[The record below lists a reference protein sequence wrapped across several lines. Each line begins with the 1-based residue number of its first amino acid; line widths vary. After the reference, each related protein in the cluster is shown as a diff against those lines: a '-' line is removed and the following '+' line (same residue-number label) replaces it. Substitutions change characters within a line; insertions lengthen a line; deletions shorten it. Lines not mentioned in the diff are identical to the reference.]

1 MSSPI
6 YLEYSTIIQKQ
17 ENNVK
22 NMHKKLSDYDTE
34 VEAGSNTIQ
43 MESDI
48 EKEIS
53 NFRKAHKE
61 LENAYSNKNAPSQMP
76 LNELDRRQKQ
86 IQNLGQG
93 INELYQSYQKIKDKK
108 YEFKGQRNNDYQ
120 PTEDMKTMSNAEL
133 LQYQQQKIKQQDDQ
147 LDEIYMDVKKGK
159 VMAKE
164 AHKILDEQNKQ
175 LDDLQN
181 DMDRLDS
188 KLKIG
193 AKRFA
198 DYASKKSGYCIVTI
212 LVLEVIAGILFV
224 TLIK

>member
-1 MSSPI
+1 MSASI
-6 YLEYSTIIQKQ
+6 YSEYSTIIQKQ

-43 MESDI
+43 MESEI
-48 EKEIS
+48 EREIS

-61 LENAYSNKNAPSQMP
+61 LEEAYSNKNAPIQMP
-76 LNELDRRQKQ
+76 LDELDRRQKQ
-86 IQNLGQG
+86 IQNLGQD
-93 INELYQSYQKIKDKK
+93 INELYRNYQKIKDKK

-120 PTEDMKTMSNAEL
+120 PTEDMKNMTNNEL
-133 LQYQQQKIKQQDDQ
+133 LQYQKVKMKQQDDQ
-147 LDEIYMDVKKGK
+147 IDEIFLNVKKGS
-159 VMAKE
+159 VLAKE
-164 AHKILDEQNKQ
+164 TGKILDEQNKQ

-188 KLKIG
+188 KLKKG

-198 DYASKKSGYCIVTI
+198 DYAAKKSGYCIAFV
-212 LVLEVIAGILFV
+212 LVIELIAGILFL

>member
-1 MSSPI
+1 MSASI
-6 YLEYSTIIQKQ
+6 YSEYSTIIQKQ

-43 MESDI
+43 MESEI

-53 NFRKAHKE
+53 NFRKAFKE
-61 LENAYSNKNAPSQMP
+61 LEEAYSNKNAPIQMP
-76 LNELDRRQKQ
+76 LDELDRRQKQ
-86 IQNLGQG
+86 IQNLGQD
-93 INELYQSYQKIKDKK
+93 INELYRNYQKIKDKK

-120 PTEDMKTMSNAEL
+120 PTEDMKNMTNNEL
-133 LQYQQQKIKQQDDQ
+133 LQYQKVKMKQQDDQ
-147 LDEIYMDVKKGK
+147 IDEIFLNVKKGS
-159 VMAKE
+159 VLAKE
-164 AHKILDEQNKQ
+164 TGKILDEQNKQ

-188 KLKIG
+188 KLKKG

-198 DYASKKSGYCIVTI
+198 DYAAKKSGYCIAFV
-212 LVLEVIAGILFV
+212 LVIELIAGILFL

>member
-1 MSSPI
+1 MSASI
-6 YLEYSTIIQKQ
+6 YSEYSTIIQKQ

-43 MESDI
+43 MESEI

-53 NFRKAHKE
+53 NFRKAYKE
-61 LENAYSNKNAPSQMP
+61 LEEAYSNKNAPIQMP
-76 LNELDRRQKQ
+76 LDELDRRQKQ
-86 IQNLGQG
+86 IQNLGQD
-93 INELYQSYQKIKDKK
+93 INELYRNYQKIKDKK

-120 PTEDMKTMSNAEL
+120 PTEDMKNMTNNEL
-133 LQYQQQKIKQQDDQ
+133 LQYQKVKMKQQDDQ
-147 LDEIYMDVKKGK
+147 IDEIFLNVKKGS
-159 VMAKE
+159 VLAKE
-164 AHKILDEQNKQ
+164 TGKILDEQNKQ

-188 KLKIG
+188 KLKKG

-198 DYASKKSGYCIVTI
+198 DYAAKKSGYCIAFV
-212 LVLEVIAGILFV
+212 LVLELIAGILFL

>member
-43 MESDI
+43 MESEI

-53 NFRKAHKE
+53 NFRKAYKE
-61 LENAYSNKNAPSQMP
+61 LEEAYSNKNAPIQMP
-76 LNELDRRQKQ
+76 LDELDRRQKQ
-86 IQNLGQG
+86 IQNLGQD
-93 INELYQSYQKIKDKK
+93 INELYRNYQKIKDKK

-120 PTEDMKTMSNAEL
+120 PTEDMKNMTNNEL
-133 LQYQQQKIKQQDDQ
+133 LQYQKVKMKQQDDQ
-147 LDEIYMDVKKGK
+147 IDEIFLNVKKGS
-159 VMAKE
+159 VLAKE
-164 AHKILDEQNKQ
+164 TGKILDEQNKQ

-188 KLKIG
+188 KLKKG

-198 DYASKKSGYCIVTI
+198 DYAAKKSGYCIAFV
-212 LVLEVIAGILFV
+212 LVLELIAGILFL

>member
-1 MSSPI
+1 MSASI
-6 YLEYSTIIQKQ
+6 YSEYSTIIQKQ

-43 MESDI
+43 MESEI

-53 NFRKAHKE
+53 NFRKAYKE
-61 LENAYSNKNAPSQMP
+61 LEEAYSNKNAPIQMP
-76 LNELDRRQKQ
+76 LDELDRRQKQ
-86 IQNLGQG
+86 IQNLGQD
-93 INELYQSYQKIKDKK
+93 INELYRNYQKIKDKK
-108 YEFKGQRNNDYQ
+108 YEFKGQRNKDYQ
-120 PTEDMKTMSNAEL
+120 PTEDMKNMTNNEL
-133 LQYQQQKIKQQDDQ
+133 LQYQKVKMKQQDDQ
-147 LDEIYMDVKKGK
+147 IDEIFLNVKKGS
-159 VMAKE
+159 VLAKE
-164 AHKILDEQNKQ
+164 TGKILDEQNKQ

-188 KLKIG
+188 KLKKG

-198 DYASKKSGYCIVTI
+198 DYAAKKSGYCIAFV
-212 LVLEVIAGILFV
+212 LVIELIAGILFL

>member
-93 INELYQSYQKIKDKK
+93 INELYQSYQKIK
-108 YEFKGQRNNDYQ
+108 
-120 PTEDMKTMSNAEL
+120 
-133 LQYQQQKIKQQDDQ
+133 QQDDQ

-198 DYASKKSGYCIVTI
+198 DYAAKKSGYCIVTI

>member
-1 MSSPI
+1 MSASI
-6 YLEYSTIIQKQ
+6 YSEYSTIIQKQ

-43 MESDI
+43 MESEI

-53 NFRKAHKE
+53 NFRKAYKE
-61 LENAYSNKNAPSQMP
+61 LEEAYSNKNAPIQMP
-76 LNELDRRQKQ
+76 LDELDRRQKQ
-86 IQNLGQG
+86 IQNLGQD
-93 INELYQSYQKIKDKK
+93 INELYRNYQKIKDKK

-120 PTEDMKTMSNAEL
+120 PTEDMKNMTNNEL
-133 LQYQQQKIKQQDDQ
+133 LQYQKVKMKQQDDQ
-147 LDEIYMDVKKGK
+147 IDEIFLNVKKGS
-159 VMAKE
+159 VLAKE
-164 AHKILDEQNKQ
+164 TGKILDEQNKQ

-188 KLKIG
+188 KLKKG

-198 DYASKKSGYCIVTI
+198 DYAAKKSGYCIAFV
-212 LVLEVIAGILFV
+212 LVIELIAGILFL